1 MAKELSM
8 VENNEKGKQARKYFI
23 EVEISF
29 RQLSEFTTPNST
41 LIQNQN
47 NYIQINGTVLSQET
61 IENPDPEQLKA
72 TEGILKTALPPPAEL
87 GIEN

>member
-8 VENNEKGKQARKYFI
+8 VENNKKGKQARKYFI

-29 RQLSEFTTPNST
+29 RQLPEFTTPNST

-47 NYIQINGTVLSQET
+47 NYIQINGTVLSQEVVK
-61 IENPDPEQLKA
+61 NLNPEQLKA
-72 TEGILKTALPPPAEL
+72 IEGIIKTVLPHQKD
-87 GIEN
+87 